1 MVMLLL
7 RRRHSADAR
16 DEVGGADNHEAL
28 LRDGQREEEP
38 VEASGAARI
47 LARPV
52 PVVPPAARVHE
63 APEMTV
69 ADELTSASTMTV
81 GAEAART
88 TATPCVHTAW
98 GLRCPYKGQRCP
110 WPGSEF

>member
-38 VEASGAARI
+38 VEASGAART
-47 LARPV
+47 ARPV
-52 PVVPPAARVHE
+52 PALLPAARVHE
-63 APEMTV
+63 APGMTV
-69 ADELTSASTMTV
+69 ADELTSASTLTV
-81 GAEAART
+81 GTEAGGTA
-88 TATPCVHTAW
+88 ATPCVHTAW
-98 GLRCPYKGQRCP
+98 GLRCPYKGQSCP